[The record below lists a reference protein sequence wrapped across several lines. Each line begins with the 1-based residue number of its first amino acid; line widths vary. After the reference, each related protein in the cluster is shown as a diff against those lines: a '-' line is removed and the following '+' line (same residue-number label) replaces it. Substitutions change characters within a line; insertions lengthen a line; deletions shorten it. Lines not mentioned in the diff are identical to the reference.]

1 MDLRILIAVV
11 FGLVLVA
18 FGGFYYALGPQTT
31 DLPVP
36 LARPTPPPVA
46 ALPAEAAPSQPLPPP
61 PSPPQPAPPPMA
73 TPESIEGEIALSEH
87 AELLALVKQN
97 FNADYTDLIA
107 MAVRRRNE
115 GASDQAFGQELAE
128 RFQNIMRGKLKFGAG
143 ASMAAIDRLA
153 ANEASLF
160 HALGTE
166 GAAFCL
172 KMLGKDDTPATE
184 APPDSVRR
192 LMQLGTLYRFQAIV
206 EGMAANAKPVEP
218 LSKEETRVFEASLAR
233 EGLNFK
239 DVSTGAY
246 LRTSL
251 EPGKPCLTLETLHL
265 AIARLPEG
273 TRRKLYT
280 GMFFAGRG

>member
-11 FGLVLVA
+11 FGLVLMA
-18 FGGFYYALGPQTT
+18 FGGFYYALGPHS
-31 DLPVP
+31 
-36 LARPTPPPVA
+36 
-46 ALPAEAAPSQPLPPP
+46 AEPPLPPAQTPGAAVP
-61 PSPPQPAPPPMA
+61 PAAAPPPPPMA
-73 TPESIEGEIALSEH
+73 TPESIEAEIAQSEH
-87 AELLALVKQN
+87 AELLALLRQN
-97 FNADYTDLIA
+97 FSAEYNDLIA
-107 MAVRRRNE
+107 VAVRKRNE
-115 GASDQAFGQELAE
+115 GVSDQAFGQDLAE

-143 ASMAAIDRLA
+143 ASMATIDKLA

-184 APPDSVRR
+184 PPPDSVRR
-192 LMQLGTLYRFQAIV
+192 LMQLGTFYRFRAIV
-206 EGMAANAKPVEP
+206 EGRAANPKPVEP
-218 LSKEETRVFEASLAR
+218 LSKEETREFEASLAR

-273 TRRKLYT
+273 TRRKMYA
-280 GMFFAGRG
+280 GMFFAGRDK

>member
-11 FGLVLVA
+11 FGLVLMA

-31 DLPVP
+31 DLPLP
-36 LARPTPPPVA
+36 LAPPAPPPVA
-46 ALPAEAAPSQPLPPP
+46 ALPAEVAPPPQPPP
-61 PSPPQPAPPPMA
+61 PPPPPMA
-73 TPESIEGEIALSEH
+73 TPESVEGEIALSEQ

-97 FNADYTDLIA
+97 FSAEYTDLIA

-115 GASDQAFGQELAE
+115 GVSDQVFEQELAE
-128 RFQNIMRGKLKFGAG
+128 RFQDIVRGKLKFGAG
-143 ASMAAIDRLA
+143 ASMPTVDKLA

-172 KMLGKDDTPATE
+172 KMLGKDDAPAAE
-184 APPDSVRR
+184 PPPDSVRR

-206 EGMAANAKPVEP
+206 EGMAANPKPVEP

-239 DVSTGAY
+239 DVNTGAY
-246 LRTSL
+246 LKTSL
-251 EPGKPCLTLETLHL
+251 EPGKPCLTLEALHL

-273 TRRKLYT
+273 TRRKLYS

>member
-11 FGLVLVA
+11 FGLVLLA
-18 FGGFYYALGPQTT
+18 FGGFYFALGPHST
-31 DLPVP
+31 DLPLP
-36 LARPTPPPVA
+36 PAPTALPPVA
-46 ALPAEAAPSQPLPPP
+46 AQPLEVAPPP
-61 PSPPQPAPPPMA
+61 PPPPPPPLPPPMA
-73 TPESIEGEIALSEH
+73 TLESIEGEIALSEH

-97 FNADYTDLIA
+97 FSAEYTDLIA
-107 MAVRRRNE
+107 MAVRKRNE
-115 GASDQAFGQELAE
+115 GVSDQAFGQELAE

-143 ASMAAIDRLA
+143 ASMPTIDRLA

-172 KMLGKDDTPATE
+172 KMLGKDDTPAVE
-184 APPDSVRR
+184 PPPDSVRR

-239 DVSTGAY
+239 DVNTGAY
-246 LRTSL
+246 LKTSL

-273 TRRKLYT
+273 TRRKMYT
-280 GMFFAGRG
+280 GMFFAGRDK

>member
-1 MDLRILIAVV
+1 MDLRILIAAV

-31 DLPVP
+31 DLPLP
-36 LARPTPPPVA
+36 LAPPAPPPVA
-46 ALPAEAAPSQPLPPP
+46 ALPAEVAPPP
-61 PSPPQPAPPPMA
+61 PPPQPPPPPPMA
-73 TPESIEGEIALSEH
+73 TPESVEGEIALSEQ

-97 FNADYTDLIA
+97 FSAEYTDLIA

-115 GASDQAFGQELAE
+115 GVSDQVFEQKLAE
-128 RFQNIMRGKLKFGAG
+128 RFQDIVRGKLKFGAG
-143 ASMAAIDRLA
+143 ASMPTVDKLA

-172 KMLGKDDTPATE
+172 KMLGKDDTPAAE
-184 APPDSVRR
+184 PPPDSVRR
-192 LMQLGTLYRFQAIV
+192 LMQSGTLYRFQAIA
-206 EGMAANAKPVEP
+206 EGMAANAKPVDP
-218 LSKEETRVFEASLAR
+218 LSREESRQFEASLTR

-280 GMFFAGRG
+280 GMFFAGR

>member
-1 MDLRILIAVV
+1 
-11 FGLVLVA
+11 
-18 FGGFYYALGPQTT
+18 
-31 DLPVP
+31 
-36 LARPTPPPVA
+36 
-46 ALPAEAAPSQPLPPP
+46 
-61 PSPPQPAPPPMA
+61 MA
-73 TPESIEGEIALSEH
+73 TLESIEGEIALSEH

-97 FNADYTDLIA
+97 FSAEYTDLIA
-107 MAVRRRNE
+107 MAVRKRNE
-115 GASDQAFGQELAE
+115 GVSDQAFGQELAE

-143 ASMAAIDRLA
+143 ASMPTIDRLA

-172 KMLGKDDTPATE
+172 KMLGKDDTPAVE
-184 APPDSVRR
+184 PPPDSVRR

-239 DVSTGAY
+239 DVNTGAY
-246 LRTSL
+246 LKTSL

-273 TRRKLYT
+273 TRRKMYT
-280 GMFFAGRG
+280 GMFFAGRDK

>member
-18 FGGFYYALGPQTT
+18 FGGFYFALGPHSTELPLQPGQTAT
-31 DLPVP
+31 
-36 LARPTPPPVA
+36 APVA
-46 ALPAEAAPSQPLPPP
+46 ALPPVVAAPPP
-61 PSPPQPAPPPMA
+61 PPVA
-73 TPESIEGEIALSEH
+73 TPESIEGEIALSEY
-87 AELLALVKQN
+87 AELLALVKKH
-97 FNADYTDLIA
+97 FNAEYTDLIA
-107 MAVRRRNE
+107 VAVRKRNE
-115 GASDQAFGQELAE
+115 GVSDQAFGQELAE
-128 RFQNIMRGKLKFGAG
+128 RIQNIMRGKLKFGIG
-143 ASMAAIDRLA
+143 ADMPTIDRLA
-153 ANEASLF
+153 ANEQSLF

-166 GAAFCL
+166 GAGFCL

-184 APPDSVRR
+184 PPPDSVRQ
-192 LMQLGTLYRFQAIV
+192 LMRLGTLYRFQAIV

-239 DVSTGAY
+239 DVNTGAY
-246 LRTSL
+246 LNASL

>member
-18 FGGFYYALGPQTT
+18 FGGFYFALGPHSTELPLPAPSPPPPVQTAT
-31 DLPVP
+31 P
-36 LARPTPPPVA
+36 LGAEPPPEAATPPTPPP
-46 ALPAEAAPSQPLPPP
+46 
-61 PSPPQPAPPPMA
+61 PPPMA
-73 TPESIEGEIALSEH
+73 TPESIEAEIASSEY
-87 AELLALVKQN
+87 AELLALVKTN
-97 FNADYTDLIA
+97 FSAEYTDLIA
-107 MAVRRRNE
+107 MAARKRNE
-115 GASDQAFGQELAE
+115 GVSDQAFGQELAE

-143 ASMAAIDRLA
+143 ASMPTIDRLA

-172 KMLGKDDTPATE
+172 KMLGKDDTPAAE

-206 EGMAANAKPVEP
+206 EGMTANAKPVEP
-218 LSKEETRVFEASLAR
+218 LSKEETRLFEASLTR
-233 EGLNFK
+233 EGLNFR
-239 DVSTGAY
+239 DVNTGAY
-246 LRTSL
+246 LNASL

-265 AIARLPEG
+265 AIARLADG

-280 GMFFAGRG
+280 GMFFAGRDK